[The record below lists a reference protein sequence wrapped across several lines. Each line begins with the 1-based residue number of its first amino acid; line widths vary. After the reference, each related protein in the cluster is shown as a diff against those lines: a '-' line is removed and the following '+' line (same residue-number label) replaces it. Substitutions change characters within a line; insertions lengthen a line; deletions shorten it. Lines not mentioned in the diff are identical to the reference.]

1 MNRLAHES
9 SPYLLQH
16 AANPVDWYP
25 WGDEAFAKA
34 RAEEKP
40 ILLSVG
46 YSSCHWCHVMAHE
59 SFENDEIAAL
69 MNAGFV
75 NIKVD
80 REERPDVDSVY
91 MTFTQAMTGS
101 GGWPM
106 TVFLTPDLEP
116 FYAGTYFP
124 PDDRYGRPGFPKL
137 LHSVTHAWQENRGGV
152 IESAQELTAKVRE
165 ATRNQAVG
173 GSGDITPEASTS
185 AFRALENA
193 FDPHWGGFGRAPKFP
208 SASNLEYLLMYGA
221 RTGEEA
227 PTAMALHTCRRMAEG
242 GMYDHLGGGFARYSV
257 DTKWLVPHFE
267 KMLYDNAL
275 LARLYAHAYQV
286 SGDEGFAT
294 VVRETLDY
302 LGREMQDEAGGFHS
316 AQDADSEGIEGKF
329 FVWTPAEVES
339 VLGAEDAAA
348 FCAVYA
354 VTDEGNFEDPHHPEF
369 GRRTVLS
376 RPEPL
381 ETVATRLG
389 RTAEELGAALPAW
402 RERLLAERS
411 KRIPPGLDDKVLTS
425 WNGLAIS
432 AFAEAGRVLGEP
444 RYVAAAE
451 RTAAF
456 IRSTMIRDGRLLHSY
471 RRGEAK
477 VDALLE
483 DFAYLGLGLVDLYRA
498 NGDLGHLEWAREL
511 YEEAAARFRDEDGTF
526 FESPEDGEALI
537 LRQKPFFDSP
547 TPSGNASMALLGFWL
562 ARYLGRH
569 EWEDESRAIVG
580 SVSGQFARAATGFG
594 AMLQA
599 MELHLA
605 PPREIVVVGE
615 ASARAPFER
624 EIARR
629 YLPAVLLAPA
639 AAGEGLPVLEGR
651 SAGTG
656 ATAYVCEN
664 MVCDLPATSVSAFV
678 EQLQR

>member
-537 LRQKPFFDSP
+537 MRQKPFFDSP

>member
-451 RTAAF
+451 RTAAV